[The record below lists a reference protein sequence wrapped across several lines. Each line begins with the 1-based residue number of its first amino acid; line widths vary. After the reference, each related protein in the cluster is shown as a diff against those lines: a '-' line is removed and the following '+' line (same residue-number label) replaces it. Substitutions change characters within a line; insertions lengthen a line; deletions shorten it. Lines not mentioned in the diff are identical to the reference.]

1 MPRPTPAQIAYGSA
15 TVVFSSAALL
25 LLTPTGSTLL
35 LGALALAALILGCAV
50 AVTVPARSRSRS
62 RSRRERQA
70 AGAAARLPERRTPAH
85 AGSHAGSAVGEHSL
99 HG

>member
-15 TVVFSSAALL
+15 TVVFSAAAML
-25 LLTPTGSTLL
+25 LLTPTGSALM
-35 LGALALAALILGCAV
+35 LGALALAALVLGCAV
-50 AVTVPARSRSRS
+50 AVAVPA

-70 AGAAARLPERRTPAH
+70 ADAAARLPERRTPAH
-85 AGSHAGSAVGEHSL
+85 AGSTVGEHPL

>member
-15 TVVFSSAALL
+15 TVVFAGAALL
-25 LLTPTGSTLL
+25 LLTPTGSTLM
-35 LGALALAALILGCAV
+35 LGALALAALVLGCAV
-50 AVTVPARSRSRS
+50 AVTVPA

-70 AGAAARLPERRTPAH
+70 AGAAARLPEQRTPAH
-85 AGSHAGSAVGEHSL
+85 VGSHAGSAVGEHSL